1 MAFIRGSTNEHIWNS
16 GVSASRSY
24 CANRL
29 SIALT
34 RAPRN
39 VLPLYLFLS
48 VAPSAYT
55 SLTTG
60 MTWPAEAFSPSR
72 SFVGALKGINM
83 SLIVFR
89 LLRSSLEK
97 KTTKKVNNSNKEYCM
112 MKSKTTTR
120 QTTEDAF
127 TDNTVSKHGSYM

>member
-1 MAFIRGSTNEHIWNS
+1 MALIRGSTNEHIWNS

-29 SIALT
+29 SIALI

-48 VAPSAYT
+48 VATSAYR

-60 MTWPAEAFSPSR
+60 MTWPAEALSPSR
-72 SFVGALKGINM
+72 SFVAALKGINM
-83 SLIVFR
+83 SLIVSR

-112 MKSKTTTR
+112 MKSKTTTP

-127 TDNTVSKHGSYM
+127 TDIAHAKHGSYK